1 MGQATKDM
9 SPAAQMAPC
18 SSDPLSLA
26 LGLPQPGCPH
36 SLAHPAIQPVRTFVT
51 WRERPHQKISLWL
64 ALCWCE
70 PSSLA
75 YSQHPVSLFSSGGHT
90 M

>member
-1 MGQATKDM
+1 MGQATRDM

-36 SLAHPAIQPVRTFVT
+36 SAIQPVRTFVT
-51 WRERPHQKISLWL
+51 WRERPHQKISLWQV
-64 ALCWCE
+64 LCWCE